1 LQAIG
6 IKDIRPSRGNWQAG
20 GRFFGESV
28 LNCEFSLKPVNFV
41 AKPLLEDLFAFGG
54 IHGGDS
60 SALGI
65 QRNVVARHIFAFAR
79 LGDVLHKNAFS
90 ARMSAERIAKIQA
103 G

>member
-6 IKDIRPSRGNWQAG
+6 IKGYPSPPEETGRRG
-20 GRFFGESV
+20 RSFGESV
-28 LNCEFSLKPVNFV
+28 LNGEFSLKPVNFV